1 MMIGAI
7 LLPEAGMKKFFVF
20 AAVLIFLCSLSLADE
35 GMWLYNQ
42 FPKAKVESKYGFAPT
57 DDFLEHLRLSSVRM
71 GASASFVSP
80 DGLVFTN
87 HHVGATCIHNISTPD
102 HDYMK
107 TGFFARTRAEEAKC
121 PGQEVAVLT
130 NITDV
135 TDKVNAAVTPAMTP
149 VQAAAAQHGAMSK
162 IEKDC
167 SQGADVSCQIVTLYA
182 GAMYHL
188 YKYRQY
194 RDVRLVMAPEYDA
207 AFFGGDPDNFTYP
220 RFDLDITFF
229 RVYENG
235 QPVHVNHFLKW
246 SPTGVKE
253 GELVFVS
260 GHPGSTGR
268 LLTMPELEF
277 RRDVQYPFSLRSL
290 EHRIDVL
297 KKFSAESADNARIAE
312 RELFSLQNTYKA
324 QTGYQSGLLNKTSMA
339 QKAADEK
346 ALREWVANDPG
357 RKTQYGDPWAEIEKA
372 MKTEREFFV
381 QEQFVE
387 GALGLRGNMAAS
399 ARTLVR
405 LAEER
410 SKPSEQRIR
419 GFQDSALPGVERR
432 IASTA
437 PVFKSL
443 EERNLSDG
451 LTEMRAQL
459 GADHPVVKKTL
470 NGRTPAE
477 AAKQMIQGSKL
488 DDPAFRKQLLDGGKA
503 AIDAST
509 DPLIA
514 VMKAIDPDARAI
526 RKRVEEEVDA
536 PIRGTGATLA
546 KIRFA
551 RYGTAQA
558 PDATGTLRLN
568 YGVVKSYQLEGKTIP
583 WHTNF
588 AGAFD
593 HAAKN
598 NNQPPYQL
606 PESWHKAKS
615 KLDLTVPLN
624 TVNTADSIGGNSGSP
639 TVNTKGEVVG
649 ILFDGNIQ
657 SLPWNFFFDDSVG
670 RTVIVDSRGI
680 VEALRKIYNAGP
692 LADELLGVKAST
704 GGSK

>member
-1 MMIGAI
+1 MAYALGCR
-7 LLPEAGMKKFFVF
+7 EAGMKKFFVLTS
-20 AAVLIFLCSLSLADE
+20 VLIFLCSLSLADE

-42 FPKAKVESKYGFAPT
+42 FPKSKVEAKYGFAPT
-57 DDFLEHLRLSSVRM
+57 DEFLEHLRLSSVRM

-87 HHVGATCIHNISTPD
+87 HHVGATCIHNISTPE

-121 PGQEVAVLT
+121 PGQEIAVLID
-130 NITDV
+130 ITDV
-135 TDKVNAAVTPAMTP
+135 TDKVNASLTPAMSAP
-149 VQAAAAQHGAMSK
+149 QAATAQRAAMAK
-162 IEKDC
+162 LEKDC
-167 SQGADVSCQIVTLYA
+167 SQGADVTCQIVTLYA

-194 RDVRLVMAPEYDA
+194 HDVRLVMAPEYDA

-220 RFDLDITFF
+220 RYDLDITFF

-235 QPVHVNHFLKW
+235 KPVHVDHYLKW

-253 GELVFVS
+253 GDLVFVS
-260 GHPGSTGR
+260 GHPGATGR
-268 LLTMPELEF
+268 LLTLPELEF
-277 RRDVQYPFSLRSL
+277 RRDVQYPFSLRNMA
-290 EHRIDVL
+290 HRIDVL
-297 KKFSAESADNARIAE
+297 KKFMAESADNARIAE
-312 RELFSLQNTYKA
+312 RALFSVQNTFKA
-324 QTGYQSGLLNKTSMA
+324 QTGYQSGLLNKASMT
-339 QKAADEK
+339 QKAVDEK
-346 ALREWVANDPG
+346 ALRDWVINDPG
-357 RKTQYGDPWAEIEKA
+357 RKAQYGDPWGEIEKA
-372 MKTEREFFV
+372 MKTERELFV
-381 QEQFVE
+381 QEQFIE
-387 GALGLRGNMAAS
+387 GTIGLRGTMAQT
-399 ARTLVR
+399 ARLLVR
-405 LAEER
+405 LADER
-410 SKPSEQRIR
+410 TKPSEQRLR

-432 IASTA
+432 LTSAA

-443 EERNLSDG
+443 EERDLADG

-459 GADHPVVKKTL
+459 GAENPVVKKVL

-488 DDPAFRKQLLDGGKA
+488 DDPAFRKQLFDGGKA
-503 AIDAST
+503 AVDAST

-514 VMKAIDPDARAI
+514 VMKAIDPEARAI
-526 RKRVEEEVDA
+526 RKRVEDEVDA
-536 PIRGTGATLA
+536 PIRSTGATLA

-583 WHTNF
+583 HFTTF
-588 AGAFD
+588 AGAFE
-593 HAAKN
+593 HASKN

-606 PESWHKAKS
+606 PESWFKAKS

-639 TVNTKGEVVG
+639 TVNTKGEIVG

-657 SLPWNFFFDDSVG
+657 SLPWNFFFDDTVG

-692 LADELLGVKAST
+692 LADELLGTKASA